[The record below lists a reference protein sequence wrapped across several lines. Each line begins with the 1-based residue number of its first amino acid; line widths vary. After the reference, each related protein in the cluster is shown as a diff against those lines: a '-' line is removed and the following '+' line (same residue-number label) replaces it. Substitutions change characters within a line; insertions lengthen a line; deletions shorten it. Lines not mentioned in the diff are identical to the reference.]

1 MAMAAVQA
9 RAAHVVSA
17 LGASAASSVLSSDS
31 SSSCSVSLPPLSS
44 ARNLSQSVS
53 ALRLQR
59 VPVRRNGN
67 MRQSGAGSLQCRASG
82 PQGGY
87 GALSPE
93 MKEALDAFIAANK
106 VVLFMKGNKNFPQC
120 GFSNTCVQI
129 LNQFGVPYETVNIL
143 EDDSLRQGVKEYS
156 NWPTFPQLYIDG
168 EFFGGCDITIEAFKS
183 GELKE
188 TLDKAMLS

>member
-1 MAMAAVQA
+1 
-9 RAAHVVSA
+9 
-17 LGASAASSVLSSDS
+17 
-31 SSSCSVSLPPLSS
+31 
-44 ARNLSQSVS
+44 
-53 ALRLQR
+53 
-59 VPVRRNGN
+59 
-67 MRQSGAGSLQCRASG
+67 
-82 PQGGY
+82 
-87 GALSPE
+87 

-168 EFFGGCDITIEAFKS
+168 EFFGGCDITI
-183 GELKE
+183 GEYLKLLCFPAALCQGPLSSNICRFISYCSELSCRSIKLFSLKE
-188 TLDKAMLS
+188 NTLLCRVVT

>member
-1 MAMAAVQA
+1 MAMAVLQSKGV
-9 RAAHVVSA
+9 HVVVSA
-17 LGASAASSVLSSDS
+17 SVPSVVKSTKSPCSASLSQFSSLT
-31 SSSCSVSLPPLSS
+31 
-44 ARNLSQSVS
+44 NLSQSVS
-53 ALRLQR
+53 ALGIRK
-59 VPVRRNGN
+59 VPRRRIGNGT
-67 MRQSGAGSLQCRASG
+67 QSGPGILLCRA
-82 PQGGY
+82 QNA
-87 GALSPE
+87 ALTPE

-129 LNQFGVPYETVNIL
+129 LNQFNVPYETVNIL

-168 EFFGGCDITIEAFKS
+168 EFFGGCDIALEAFQS

-188 TLDKAMLS
+188 TLDRAMLS